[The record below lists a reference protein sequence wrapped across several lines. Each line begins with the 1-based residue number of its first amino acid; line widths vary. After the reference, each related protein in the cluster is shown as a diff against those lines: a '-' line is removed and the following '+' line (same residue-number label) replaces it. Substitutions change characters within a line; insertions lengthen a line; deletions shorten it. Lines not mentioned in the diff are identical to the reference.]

1 MTPTVGCPAHR
12 SNGDQAVRWCL
23 ACGGSITIEA
33 TMSVAR
39 TLRSIHYWLSP
50 FLMITIVVIATTGA
64 LLAVKKDFAALQPPT
79 RDGSST
85 ELPDRSLPSL
95 LASVRRLPGHGATGW
110 QDIDRID
117 IRPRDGIA
125 KVILLSRQEVQVDL
139 ASGAATA
146 TGYRTSD
153 LLETIHD
160 FSFLGSWSK
169 YVFSFGSGV
178 ALLCMSLTGTYLFV
192 LPMLVRRRKRRAKT
206 RAAGG

>member
-1 MTPTVGCPAHR
+1 
-12 SNGDQAVRWCL
+12 
-23 ACGGSITIEA
+23 
-33 TMSVAR
+33 MSVAR

-50 FLMITIVVIATTGA
+50 FLMITVVVIAATGV
-64 LLAVKKDFAALQPPT
+64 LLSVKKDFATLQPPT
-79 RDGSST
+79 REGSTTDLS
-85 ELPDRSLPSL
+85 DRSLPSL
-95 LASVRRLPGHGATGW
+95 LASVQRLPGHGATRW
-110 QDIDRID
+110 HDIDRID

-169 YVFSFGSGV
+169 YVFSLGSGL
-178 ALLCMSLTGTYLFV
+178 ALLCMSVTGTYLFL
-192 LPMLVRRRKRRAKT
+192 LPMLARRRKRRGKS
-206 RAAGG
+206 RAVRH